1 LCGLIEP
8 EDNQVHDSGKL
19 GQGAGKLHSSCPHVG
34 AKSGAVKPPVSR
46 ANTGS
51 DAPQV
56 GADENALFPAA
67 RKTSHRNSNTP
78 ESRPTPHDGTPAV

>member
-1 LCGLIEP
+1 M
-8 EDNQVHDSGKL
+8 
-19 GQGAGKLHSSCPHVG
+19 
-34 AKSGAVKPPVSR
+34 VKPPVSR
-46 ANTGS
+46 AITGS

-56 GADENALFPAA
+56 GQMKRTVPGS